1 MPQPLFIHSTRSM
14 TYSPE
19 SSKDRISERDSS
31 DDECD
36 GMSFAQLPSS
46 RLKSIQHSGAE
57 SQKSCIATLD
67 QLLEM
72 DERDKEKTA
81 AWEAATLNANSAETD
96 QAGSSAFSRESKEN
110 EASEWMRQRNAT
122 RRFGDDRTNIQPFAS
137 TQARSGIGQSKPN
150 TASSKR
156 VQLKGSI
163 AAHDEPSVG
172 TAELRAKAKA
182 EPSSEAFARAPSAK
196 VSANSLT
203 NPRTRRASQLGSS
216 KPKSIKHVRFS
227 SPTNKPHPPLEDMI
241 TEYRERFDEI
251 YDDCNID
258 SVDWCRDIAKSHD
271 VSPLEFLDCL
281 NLHADRDEE
290 IRSIE
295 KHGLLEPEPSRI
307 KTSSWRQ
314 PDADFPGSNADEVND
329 FLRGE
334 EECRVF
340 HKFNDLSHAQNWA
353 NKYFDGGHGQG
364 SGNSAIAV
372 AGPGV
377 SVTVTKKS
385 SALAT
390 KAKRASKTK
399 KRRINPMNEAIA
411 SASSHF
417 RGGGDNTDK
426 GIDLRV
432 REQFNHYQLNQFR
445 HEEDEPD
452 IKNSVVKQLF
462 VALKKFMSTMKRR
475 NYKDL
480 KGKPV
485 LYNTMSLPLGL
496 PEDAILVA
504 LLWNYL
510 TLEDALRLL
519 PFLKN
524 GYTAERSDNTLFCNT
539 LELARLAVHD
549 RCLFGSFLGDMNP
562 VAYPHGS
569 TLEKHVGE
577 KIARKIMQEYLPVLS
592 ILVNNKNVKIG
603 LGSGT
608 ANQAFSE
615 LFGVK
620 KYEEL
625 KDSGRL
631 ISAGVVGAEYQTAY
645 HPCCYYSTKCLFGD
659 MSIRLERGTNFFS
672 NVRWVIDPTLPR
684 ATIFDDFFEEH
695 SDSDIVLFI
704 HQAYLESCSRGGLKL
719 WSLIQAA
726 LNRRDNG
733 QTLLEGDKER
743 IEHWENFEANRTSES
758 CSLGGTNNWKLTQAA
773 LNRRDNEQTLLEG
786 DKERIEWYSAWLK
799 AGSLHNKKLSEAAKR
814 RRESRAQLPGD
825 REMLE
830 KIDKAAK
837 AGGQATREKKDEE
850 AGRTSNTMFVCIR
863 CAERDKVTYRMLPK
877 SENTHS
883 QRLLKGL
890 PLVDY
895 KQGTAKC
902 EECRIRNPDES
913 NQHALWAA
921 VEKDEEETVK
931 ARMFPKRIRTTI
943 ISRMCEREGC
953 SSVQYTSSRG
963 KTYSHC
969 QKHQYPGKRKS

>member
-1 MPQPLFIHSTRSM
+1 M
-14 TYSPE
+14 
-19 SSKDRISERDSS
+19 
-31 DDECD
+31 
-36 GMSFAQLPSS
+36 A
-46 RLKSIQHSGAE
+46 
-57 SQKSCIATLD
+57 
-67 QLLEM
+67 
-72 DERDKEKTA
+72 
-81 AWEAATLNANSAETD
+81 
-96 QAGSSAFSRESKEN
+96 
-110 EASEWMRQRNAT
+110 
-122 RRFGDDRTNIQPFAS
+122 
-137 TQARSGIGQSKPN
+137 
-150 TASSKR
+150 
-156 VQLKGSI
+156 
-163 AAHDEPSVG
+163 
-172 TAELRAKAKA
+172 
-182 EPSSEAFARAPSAK
+182 
-196 VSANSLT
+196 
-203 NPRTRRASQLGSS
+203 
-216 KPKSIKHVRFS
+216 
-227 SPTNKPHPPLEDMI
+227 
-241 TEYRERFDEI
+241 I
-251 YDDCNID
+251 Y
-258 SVDWCRDIAKSHD
+258 
-271 VSPLEFLDCL
+271 
-281 NLHADRDEE
+281 
-290 IRSIE
+290 E

-307 KTSSWRQ
+307 NTSSWRQ

-329 FLRGE
+329 FLRGDE
-334 EECRVF
+334 EYRVF
-340 HKFNDLSHAQNWA
+340 HNFNDLRHAQNWA

-364 SGNSAIAV
+364 SGYSAIAV

-377 SVTVTKKS
+377 SVTVTKTS
-385 SALAT
+385 SALTT

-399 KRRINPMNEAIA
+399 KRKRRINPNEAIA

-432 REQFNHYQLNQFR
+432 REQFKHYQLNQFR

-462 VALKKFMSTMKRR
+462 VALKKFMSTMKRM

-524 GYTAERSDNTLFCNT
+524 GYTAERSDNTLVCNT

-577 KIARKIMQEYLPVLS
+577 KIAGKIMREYLPVLS

-615 LFGVK
+615 LFGVE

-645 HPCCYYSTKCLFGD
+645 HPCCYYSTKGLLGD
-659 MSIRLERGTNFFS
+659 MPTKLDRGTNFFS
-672 NVRWVIDPTLPR
+672 NVRLVIDPTLPR
-684 ATIFDDFFEEH
+684 VTIFDDFFDEH
-695 SDSDIVLFI
+695 SDIVLFI
-704 HQAYLESCSRGGLKL
+704 HRAFLESCSHGGTNNWKL
-719 WSLIQAA
+719 TQAA
-726 LNRRDNG
+726 LNRRDNEQALVEG
-733 QTLLEGDKER
+733 DKERIENWENFQNGATINRKLTQDALKRRDNEQALLEGDKERIEAWENFEASRSTGGTNNWKLTQAALNRRDNEKTLLEGDKER

-758 CSLGGTNNWKLTQAA
+758 CSLGGTNNWKLTQAV

-837 AGGQATREKKDEE
+837 AAGQASREKKDEE
-850 AGRTSNTMFVCIR
+850 AGRTPNTMFVCIR
-863 CAERDKVTYRMLPK
+863 CAERDEVTYRMLPK
-877 SENTHS
+877 SEKTHS

-913 NQHALWAA
+913 NQHAHWAA

-931 ARMFPKRIRTTI
+931 ARMFPKRIRTI

-969 QKHQYPGKRKS
+969 QKHHFPGKRKS

>member
-137 TQARSGIGQSKPN
+137 TQAQSSKKPLERNSSATKTAQMANTKRSGIGQSKPN

-182 EPSSEAFARAPSAK
+182 EP
-196 VSANSLT
+196 
-203 NPRTRRASQLGSS
+203 
-216 KPKSIKHVRFS
+216 
-227 SPTNKPHPPLEDMI
+227 
-241 TEYRERFDEI
+241 
-251 YDDCNID
+251 
-258 SVDWCRDIAKSHD
+258 
-271 VSPLEFLDCL
+271 
-281 NLHADRDEE
+281 
-290 IRSIE
+290 
-295 KHGLLEPEPSRI
+295 
-307 KTSSWRQ
+307 
-314 PDADFPGSNADEVND
+314 
-329 FLRGE
+329 
-334 EECRVF
+334 
-340 HKFNDLSHAQNWA
+340 
-353 NKYFDGGHGQG
+353 
-364 SGNSAIAV
+364 
-372 AGPGV
+372 
-377 SVTVTKKS
+377 
-385 SALAT
+385 
-390 KAKRASKTK
+390 
-399 KRRINPMNEAIA
+399 
-411 SASSHF
+411 
-417 RGGGDNTDK
+417 
-426 GIDLRV
+426 
-432 REQFNHYQLNQFR
+432 
-445 HEEDEPD
+445 
-452 IKNSVVKQLF
+452 
-462 VALKKFMSTMKRR
+462 
-475 NYKDL
+475 
-480 KGKPV
+480 
-485 LYNTMSLPLGL
+485 
-496 PEDAILVA
+496 
-504 LLWNYL
+504 
-510 TLEDALRLL
+510 
-519 PFLKN
+519 
-524 GYTAERSDNTLFCNT
+524 
-539 LELARLAVHD
+539 
-549 RCLFGSFLGDMNP
+549 
-562 VAYPHGS
+562 
-569 TLEKHVGE
+569 
-577 KIARKIMQEYLPVLS
+577 
-592 ILVNNKNVKIG
+592 
-603 LGSGT
+603 
-608 ANQAFSE
+608 
-615 LFGVK
+615 
-620 KYEEL
+620 
-625 KDSGRL
+625 
-631 ISAGVVGAEYQTAY
+631 AEYQTAY

-695 SDSDIVLFI
+695 SDIVLFI
-704 HQAYLESCSRGGLKL
+704 HQAYL
-719 WSLIQAA
+719 
-726 LNRRDNG
+726 
-733 QTLLEGDKER
+733 
-743 IEHWENFEANRTSES
+743 ES

>member
-1 MPQPLFIHSTRSM
+1 
-14 TYSPE
+14 
-19 SSKDRISERDSS
+19 
-31 DDECD
+31 
-36 GMSFAQLPSS
+36 
-46 RLKSIQHSGAE
+46 
-57 SQKSCIATLD
+57 
-67 QLLEM
+67 
-72 DERDKEKTA
+72 
-81 AWEAATLNANSAETD
+81 
-96 QAGSSAFSRESKEN
+96 
-110 EASEWMRQRNAT
+110 
-122 RRFGDDRTNIQPFAS
+122 
-137 TQARSGIGQSKPN
+137 
-150 TASSKR
+150 
-156 VQLKGSI
+156 
-163 AAHDEPSVG
+163 
-172 TAELRAKAKA
+172 
-182 EPSSEAFARAPSAK
+182 
-196 VSANSLT
+196 
-203 NPRTRRASQLGSS
+203 
-216 KPKSIKHVRFS
+216 
-227 SPTNKPHPPLEDMI
+227 
-241 TEYRERFDEI
+241 
-251 YDDCNID
+251 
-258 SVDWCRDIAKSHD
+258 
-271 VSPLEFLDCL
+271 
-281 NLHADRDEE
+281 
-290 IRSIE
+290 
-295 KHGLLEPEPSRI
+295 
-307 KTSSWRQ
+307 
-314 PDADFPGSNADEVND
+314 
-329 FLRGE
+329 
-334 EECRVF
+334 
-340 HKFNDLSHAQNWA
+340 
-353 NKYFDGGHGQG
+353 
-364 SGNSAIAV
+364 
-372 AGPGV
+372 
-377 SVTVTKKS
+377 
-385 SALAT
+385 
-390 KAKRASKTK
+390 
-399 KRRINPMNEAIA
+399 
-411 SASSHF
+411 
-417 RGGGDNTDK
+417 
-426 GIDLRV
+426 
-432 REQFNHYQLNQFR
+432 
-445 HEEDEPD
+445 
-452 IKNSVVKQLF
+452 
-462 VALKKFMSTMKRR
+462 
-475 NYKDL
+475 
-480 KGKPV
+480 
-485 LYNTMSLPLGL
+485 
-496 PEDAILVA
+496 
-504 LLWNYL
+504 
-510 TLEDALRLL
+510 
-519 PFLKN
+519 
-524 GYTAERSDNTLFCNT
+524 
-539 LELARLAVHD
+539 
-549 RCLFGSFLGDMNP
+549 
-562 VAYPHGS
+562 
-569 TLEKHVGE
+569 
-577 KIARKIMQEYLPVLS
+577 
-592 ILVNNKNVKIG
+592 
-603 LGSGT
+603 
-608 ANQAFSE
+608 
-615 LFGVK
+615 VK

-695 SDSDIVLFI
+695 SDIVLFI

-726 LNRRDNG
+726 LNRRDNEQTLLEG
-733 QTLLEGDKER
+733 DKERIEHWENFEANRTSESCSLGGTNNWKLTQAALNRRDNEQTLLEGDKER